1 MSVADLPKLN
11 ASLNALATVFI
22 ALGWWFITHE
32 RKRAHIACMISAL
45 VASTVFLGTYVL
57 HKILVHGVHT
67 KFGGDGVWVPIYYI
81 LLISHL
87 VLAMVIVP
95 MVIMTVIPALRA
107 RFDRHRRIGRWTM
120 PVWLYVSVTGVL
132 VYFMLYEWFPHTR
145 G

>member
-1 MSVADLPKLN
+1 MSVTDLPKLN
-11 ASLNALATVFI
+11 AGLNSLATVFI
-22 ALGWWFITHE
+22 LAGWWFISTE
-32 RKRAHIACMISAL
+32 RKRAHIACMISAI
-45 VASTVFLGTYVL
+45 VTSTVFLGTYVT

-67 KFGGDGVWVPIYYI
+67 KFAGEGTWVPVYYT

-87 VLAMVIVP
+87 ILAMVIVP

-132 VYFMLYEWFPHTR
+132 VYFMLYEWFPPTT